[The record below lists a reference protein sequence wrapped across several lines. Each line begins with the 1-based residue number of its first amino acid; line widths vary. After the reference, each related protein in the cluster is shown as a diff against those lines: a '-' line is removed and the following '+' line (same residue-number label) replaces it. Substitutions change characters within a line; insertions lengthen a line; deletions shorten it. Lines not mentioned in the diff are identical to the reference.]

1 VIPVALKLIPA
12 EAVGTRTSKVALRAS
27 VDMKEQAH
35 LLMAPPGMVSPSSFT
50 LIARFHYYFA

>member
-50 LIARFHYYFA
+50 LIARFH